1 MADEPLF
8 GKFEIRET
16 LKKDEFSSVY
26 VAEHVYLGRRVLLK
40 ILDTQSAPD
49 PSMVERFKR
58 EAKILSRLNHPNIV
72 KVYDF
77 SFHENFCYFAT
88 EFIESQNLRQ
98 YVDSREL
105 SEREV
110 VSLLGQLF
118 DALGFAHRSGV
129 VHRDLKPE
137 NLLVDEAGDLKIVDF
152 GLAQIESERHVTQ
165 ATSVVGTPAYMS
177 PEQARGEELTY
188 KSDLFSAGAL
198 AHELWFG
205 ENPFDKGNV
214 GATLNALLNGE
225 EDIFEREPPEDKPVD
240 RLIYLLLKRDPDER
254 LESAEEATRMLGY
267 ESQAPRGGA
276 ATPSEMIREKATPA
290 IYAFAIL
297 AAIAVAFWVDPF
309 AESPKEPEVP
319 EGPVALSDSA
329 SAATP
334 EPTET
339 TRAETPDDL
348 APTDVAADES
358 DANASA
364 TVFIEC
370 SPWAY
375 VEIDGEF
382 YDSTPIKGGV
392 TLPPGERRLT
402 LSHPDYPDV
411 TRTIRLRPGETR
423 RLRYTLDEMIAEI
436 VVRAH
441 PWGEVYV
448 DGVRRG
454 ETPLAEPIRVDAG
467 TRVVEIRHPDHP
479 THSKT
484 LSLKPGDRVVVERN
498 FLDR

>member
-26 VAEHVYLGRRVLLK
+26 VADHVYLGRRVLLK
-40 ILDTQSAPD
+40 ILDTQRAPD
-49 PSMVERFKR
+49 PTMIDRFKR
-58 EAKILSRLNHPNIV
+58 EAKILSRLDHPNIV

-77 SFHENFCYFAT
+77 SFYENFCYFAS
-88 EFIESQNLRQ
+88 EFIESHNLRR
-98 YVDSREL
+98 YVDTREL

-118 DALGFAHRSGV
+118 DALGFAHRNGV

-225 EDIFEREPPEDKPVD
+225 EEPFDREPPEDKPVD
-240 RLIYLLLKRDPDER
+240 RLIYLLLKRDPAER
-254 LESAEEATRMLGY
+254 LASAEEATRMLGY
-267 ESQAPRGGA
+267 ESRSPESGAPKRAGA
-276 ATPSEMIREKATPA
+276 LSTNVRTRAKPLI
-290 IYAFAIL
+290 FAAL
-297 AAIAVAFWVDPF
+297 VVAALVVAYWADPF
-309 AESPKEPEVP
+309 SEPKEEPRP
-319 EGPVALSDSA
+319 AEGPVALVDTASSA
-329 SAATP
+329 TS
-334 EPTET
+334 EPDDT
-339 TRAETPDDL
+339 TRVLAPDDPADPPSEEEEN
-348 APTDVAADES
+348 AP
-358 DANASA
+358 A

-370 SPWAY
+370 APWAY
-375 VEIDGEF
+375 VE
-382 YDSTPIKGGV
+382 
-392 TLPPGERRLT
+392 
-402 LSHPDYPDV
+402 
-411 TRTIRLRPGETR
+411 
-423 RLRYTLDEMIAEI
+423 
-436 VVRAH
+436 
-441 PWGEVYV
+441 
-448 DGVRRG
+448 
-454 ETPLAEPIRVDAG
+454 
-467 TRVVEIRHPDHP
+467 
-479 THSKT
+479 
-484 LSLKPGDRVVVERN
+484 
-498 FLDR
+498 